1 MATIK
6 DVAKLAEVSVATVSR
21 VINKSPKASEAAI
34 TAVTQAMQAL
44 GYRPNANARALVSQ
58 STNTIGVLVGDVSDP
73 FFGAMIK
80 SIDNIARQHGKHL
93 LIGNGYH
100 NADSERE
107 VIELLINNRCD
118 TLIIHSKSLSNGE
131 LIAFA
136 KEVPGMVLINRFI
149 AEIAERCIALDN
161 HRGSY
166 LATEFLIKN
175 GHQHIGY
182 ICSNHDIEDTEQRK
196 QGYLDALQAH
206 QLTAP
211 QSYIEYGTPD
221 EDGGEMA
228 MTNLLA
234 KNLPITAIA
243 AYNDYMAA
251 GCLSVL
257 EDNGLTIPTQ
267 MSLIGF
273 DDGLIAKYL
282 HPKLTTVR
290 YPIQIMAEQATQLA
304 FQLATA
310 AKQSMP
316 QKAEPDSSI
325 THTFVPTLVKRLSV
339 VEHQ

>member
-21 VINKSPKASEAAI
+21 VINKSPKASEVAI
-34 TAVTQAMQAL
+34 TAVTQAMQTL

-118 TLIIHSKSLSNGE
+118 TLIIHSKSLSNSE

-196 QGYLDALQAH
+196 QGYLEALQAH